1 MERRK
6 FAKIAGA
13 SAAGTILAAPAIA
26 QSSPEIK
33 WRWVSSFPKTFES
46 SWPMFQA
53 FSKRVSE
60 LTDGKFQIQLF
71 GPGEIVAP
79 LQVLDAVQNGTVE
92 AGFTATFF
100 YMGKDPTFAFG
111 TSIPFGLNTRQM
123 LSWMYAGGGLN
134 LLNEFHANYGVHYVP
149 MGGTGAQMGGWY
161 RKEIKTVADLK
172 GLKMRISGIGGQV
185 LARMG
190 VLPQQLAASD
200 VYAALERGVLDAVE
214 YTNPIDDEK
223 MGLHKV
229 AKYYYYPGWW
239 EGQVQVGHFISR
251 KKWEELPERY
261 KIAIQAVAMEQEQ
274 AINNRYDALNA
285 AALRRL
291 LGLGVEIRPFSR
303 EIMSAGYKATF
314 EYLDEIAAQNAN
326 FKKVLQHYMNFRN
339 DALTWFRVAEASYD
353 NFVQAEWARA
363 KR

>member
-1 MERRK
+1 MDRRK

-13 SAAGTILAAPAIA
+13 GTAGTILAAPAIA

-134 LLNEFHANYGVHYVP
+134 LLNEFHANYGRA
-149 MGGTGAQMGGWY
+149 GAYSAVNGSSANQF
-161 RKEIKTVADLK
+161 T
-172 GLKMRISGIGGQV
+172 
-185 LARMG
+185 LAYNYKLSKR
-190 VLPQQLAASD
+190 SK
-200 VYAALERGVLDAVE
+200 VYGY
-214 YTNPIDDEK
+214 YTR
-223 MGLHKV
+223 V
-229 AKYYYYPGWW
+229 
-239 EGQVQVGHFISR
+239 
-251 KKWEELPERY
+251 
-261 KIAIQAVAMEQEQ
+261 
-274 AINNRYDALNA
+274 NN
-285 AALRRL
+285 
-291 LGLGVEIRPFSR
+291 
-303 EIMSAGYKATF
+303 SAGADYNVTKSGDDFSSFAVGVRH
-314 EYLDEIAAQNAN
+314 N
-326 FKKVLQHYMNFRN
+326 F
-339 DALTWFRVAEASYD
+339 
-353 NFVQAEWARA
+353 
-363 KR
+363 